1 MVLWVSL
8 LCACLVSKDLYQDRK
23 ALLTDDDGDGWIE
36 EDGDC
41 DDGDRT
47 IHPQADELCNGVD
60 DDCDTIVDNDPS
72 DGTTWYPDAD
82 GDGFGDPALATRS
95 CEAPQGYADQADDCD
110 DGNGA
115 VHPGVDEV
123 CDNGLDDDCD
133 GAAPGC
139 GLTGEHVTR
148 VASESTVSVPFAVAF
163 DLGAA
168 DQHARVVDSETGGQ
182 VVLLGLP
189 RDTLAVGAGGA
200 GALVLVAPR
209 DAATPF
215 ELRPSIVPPA
225 DGSMTKLG
233 ASVVPVPSIDSLGFS
248 GAAAT
253 ATLQGS
259 GGVALGTV
267 VVVYGRLPDAVNSA
281 PLPDATITL
290 AGAGAVTDSA
300 DVNGDHLADLVGWS
314 EADAAVAVWTG
325 PLVSLGE
332 HSTPAMLLTGGSLA
346 LGSDELVWGGYV
358 MPDWDGSGQAA
369 IVGAAYASDADKGA
383 GGASSRLYLSPYQ
396 EGASLAV
403 LDAPVLR
410 TSEGPELNLGVSEGP
425 WDLQHDVDG
434 DGYPDLVI
442 PSAYDGREHSFGGSV
457 AVILGPMAEGEETW
471 APDYE
476 LQGTSEYQLVGASAA
491 VGDFDGDGQAEVAV
505 GWLDDSLAGS
515 AGAVGIWHPEPGT
528 ATIDELSDVARG
540 DLAGQVAAL
549 ARAADLNSDSY
560 DDLVILAPGS
570 SSESI
575 DGAIYLLYGGGL

>member
-200 GALVLVAPR
+200 GALSEQD
-209 DAATPF
+209 DA
-215 ELRPSIVPPA
+215 RA
-225 DGSMTKLG
+225 DG
-233 ASVVPVPSIDSLGFS
+233 
-248 GAAAT
+248 
-253 ATLQGS
+253 
-259 GGVALGTV
+259 
-267 VVVYGRLPDAVNSA
+267 
-281 PLPDATITL
+281 
-290 AGAGAVTDSA
+290 
-300 DVNGDHLADLVGWS
+300 
-314 EADAAVAVWTG
+314 
-325 PLVSLGE
+325 
-332 HSTPAMLLTGGSLA
+332 
-346 LGSDELVWGGYV
+346 
-358 MPDWDGSGQAA
+358 
-369 IVGAAYASDADKGA
+369 
-383 GGASSRLYLSPYQ
+383 
-396 EGASLAV
+396 
-403 LDAPVLR
+403 
-410 TSEGPELNLGVSEGP
+410 
-425 WDLQHDVDG
+425 G
-434 DGYPDLVI
+434 DG
-442 PSAYDGREHSFGGSV
+442 A
-457 AVILGPMAEGEETW
+457 
-471 APDYE
+471 
-476 LQGTSEYQLVGASAA
+476 
-491 VGDFDGDGQAEVAV
+491 
-505 GWLDDSLAGS
+505 
-515 AGAVGIWHPEPGT
+515 
-528 ATIDELSDVARG
+528 
-540 DLAGQVAAL
+540 
-549 ARAADLNSDSY
+549 
-560 DDLVILAPGS
+560 
-570 SSESI
+570 
-575 DGAIYLLYGGGL
+575 